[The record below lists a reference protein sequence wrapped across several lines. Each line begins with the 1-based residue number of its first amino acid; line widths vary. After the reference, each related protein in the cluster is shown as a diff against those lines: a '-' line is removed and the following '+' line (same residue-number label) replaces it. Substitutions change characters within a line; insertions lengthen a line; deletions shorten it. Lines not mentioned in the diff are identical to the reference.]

1 MYKGCHLM
9 AFFYISLYFRKMRI
23 LSKNWFFI
31 FFFAL
36 LISCN
41 DSDFKKKKS
50 SDAATLF
57 SLVPNTKT
65 GINFQNT
72 VKQDINFNY
81 IEYLYAFNG
90 AGVSIGDINNDG
102 LEDIYFTSNQ
112 NSNKLYINQ
121 GNFKFVDETK
131 KSGLEDSEGWSTGVS
146 MVDINNDGWLD
157 IYVSKSASLNDD
169 ELRRN
174 KLFINQKDG
183 TFKNEAKKWGVD
195 QNGFSI
201 QSYFFDYDKDGD
213 LDMYL
218 VNHRPDFNESN
229 KIENKAEREYFKE
242 TSDHL
247 FRNDGDKFTD
257 VTIQAKIIN
266 KEWGLSASIGDFNND
281 GWLDVYVANDFINP
295 DYLYIN
301 NQDGTFTNEIDT
313 RFKHIPYNGMGSD
326 YADINND
333 FLPDLVVL
341 DMLAEDHRR
350 GKENMASM
358 NTQGFWNMVESGY
371 HYSFMANTLQLNNG
385 NGSFSDIGQLAG
397 ISKTDWSWAPLIAD
411 FDNDGLKDIFVS
423 NGIERELGNQDYK
436 KESLRQQKEK
446 GAMTVDEIMSIMPSE
461 KIANYIYR
469 NKGDFTFEKMTEEWG
484 LGKKVNTNG
493 VAYADLD
500 NDGDLDLVM
509 NNMSDQATVYKNNS
523 TNNYINLKL
532 IGDENNVK
540 AIGAKVKIYSK
551 EKTQYQELFPSRGY
565 QSSMGYQLNFGLGD
579 EEIIDRIE
587 VIWGDNSVL
596 AMENVEVNQTLTFNK
611 KDFKF
616 DGEMPIK
623 VPQNLTKHTPSDLG
637 ITYNHQENSFND
649 FDLQTLLPQ
658 KQSQKGPALSVA
670 DVNGDSLDD
679 FYVGGALDQSGE
691 LYIQTKDGKFNRTNE
706 SLFSRE
712 SKYEDITSL
721 FFDADADGDLDLYVG
736 SGSYEVG
743 ENNPLLQDRLY
754 TNDGNGNF
762 TKSNKLPK
770 ILGVTKAVVAHD
782 IDEDGDFDLILGGQ
796 VIPGK
801 YPLSSKT
808 YLLKNENGNYIDAT
822 EELAPELLDIG
833 IVNDLL
839 LTDYDGDGDKDLAVV
854 GEWFPI
860 TFFNNQNGKFT
871 KISIADFDNT
881 EGWWNTIKEIDLDQD
896 GNMDYLVGNLGN
908 NNKFH
913 PTKEKPL
920 HIYSTNFDE
929 DGKYDMVLSKY
940 YEGNLV
946 PVRGKECSTEQNS
959 FVSEKIET
967 YKEFANST
975 LVDIYGEEEL
985 NAAYH
990 KEAHEF
996 GSVYLRNKGNGSFE
1010 VQKLPTT
1017 AQFGPTMAF
1026 EVADVNQDGNLDVLG
1041 VGNIYEA
1048 EVETIR
1054 YDANTG
1060 YILLGD
1066 SKGNLTPHKDI
1077 SFSTQGNVKD
1087 MKRITING
1095 EECYLIANN
1104 DEKLSIFKKSKV

>member
-1 MYKGCHLM
+1 MGW
-9 AFFYISLYFRKMRI
+9 I
-23 LSKNWFFI
+23 SKNRLYI
-31 FFFAL
+31 FLFAV
-36 LISCN
+36 LIGCSE
-41 DSDFKKKKS
+41 SDVQKKKTS
-50 SDAATLF
+50 NASTLF
-57 SLVPNTKT
+57 SLVPNSQT
-65 GINFQNT
+65 GINFKNV
-72 VKQDINFNY
+72 VKQDIDFNY
-81 IEYLYAFNG
+81 IEYVYAFNG
-90 AGVSIGDINNDG
+90 AGVAIGDINNDG

-112 NSNKLYINQ
+112 NSNKLYLNQ
-121 GNFKFVDETK
+121 GDFKFLDATK
-131 KSGLEDSEGWSTGVS
+131 IAGLEDSEGWSTGAT

-157 IYVSKSASLNDD
+157 IYVCKSASLRND

-183 TFKNEAKKWGVD
+183 TFKNEAKKWGLD

-201 QSYFFDYDKDGD
+201 QSYFFDYDNDGD

-218 VNHRPDFNESN
+218 VNHRPDFGQSN
-229 KIENKAEREYFKE
+229 RIEDKAQREYFRE

-247 FRNDGDKFTD
+247 FRNDGNTFADITL
-257 VTIQAKIIN
+257 QAKIQN
-266 KEWGLSASIGDFNND
+266 KEWGLSASIGDYNND
-281 GWLDVYVANDFINP
+281 GWLDIYVANDFINP

-301 NQDGTFTNEIDT
+301 NQDGTFSDQINT

-333 FLPDLVVL
+333 LLPDLIVL

-358 NTQGFWNMVESGY
+358 NTEGFWKMVEAGY
-371 HYSFMANTLQLNNG
+371 QYSYMANTLQLNNG
-385 NGSFSDIGQLAG
+385 NGTFSDIGQLAG

-411 FDNDGLKDIFVS
+411 FDNDGYKDIFVS

-436 KESLRQQKEK
+436 KESVRQQQEK
-446 GAMTVDEIMSIMPSE
+446 GAMTVQEMMNIMPSE

-469 NKGDFTFEKMTEEWG
+469 NNGDFTFEKMTDGWG

-509 NNMSDQATVYKNNS
+509 NNMSDEATVYQNNS
-523 TNNYINLKL
+523 INNYINIKL
-532 IGDENNVK
+532 IGAENNRNAV
-540 AIGAKVKIYSK
+540 GAKVKVYSK

-579 EEIIDRIE
+579 EEIVDRIE

-596 AMENVEVNQTLTFNK
+596 AMDNVKVNQTLIFDK

-616 DGEMPIK
+616 DGVFPEQ
-623 VPQNLTKHTPSDLG
+623 VTQNFTSADPGSLG
-637 ITYNHQENSFND
+637 ISYHHQENSFND

-670 DVNGDSLDD
+670 DVNGDGLED
-679 FYVGGALDQSGE
+679 FFVGGALNQPGE
-691 LYIQTKDGKFNRTNE
+691 IYLQTQDGKFIKSNVA
-706 SLFSRE
+706 LFSGER
-712 SKYEDITSL
+712 KYEDITSL
-721 FFDADADGDLDLYVG
+721 FFDADGDGDLDLYVG
-736 SGSYEVG
+736 SGGYEIG
-743 ENNPLLQDRLY
+743 GNNPWLQDRMY
-754 TNDGNGNF
+754 TNDGKGNF
-762 TKSNKLPK
+762 SKSKKLPK
-770 ILGVTKAVVAHD
+770 MLGVTKAITAND
-782 IDEDGDFDLILGGQ
+782 IDGDGDLDLVIGGH

-808 YLLKNENGNYIDAT
+808 YFLKNENGNFLDAT
-822 EELAPELLDIG
+822 DELAPELAEIG
-833 IVNDLL
+833 IINGLL
-839 LTDYDGDGDKDLAVV
+839 FTDYDGDGDKDLAVV

-871 KISIADFDNT
+871 KASIAELNQT
-881 EGWWNTIKEIDLDQD
+881 EGWWNTITEVDLDKD
-896 GNMDYLVGNLGN
+896 GLMDYLVGNLGD

-940 YEGNLV
+940 YKGNLV

-959 FVSEKIET
+959 FVSEKIQT

-975 LVDIYGEEEL
+975 LIDIYGEEEL

-990 KEAHEF
+990 KQAHEF
-996 GSVYLRNKGNGSFE
+996 GSVYLKNKGNGMFE

-1026 EVADVNQDGNLDVLG
+1026 EVIDINSDGHLDVLG

-1066 SKGNLTPHKDI
+1066 SKGNLIPYSEN
-1077 SFSTQGNVKD
+1077 SFFTQDNVKD
-1087 MKRITING
+1087 MKKITIGG

-1104 DEKLSIFKKSKV
+1104 NEALSIFKRRKG

>member
-1 MYKGCHLM
+1 MYKIWSFL
-9 AFFYISLYFRKMRI
+9 FFS
-23 LSKNWFFI
+23 
-31 FFFAL
+31 AL
-36 LISCN
+36 LIGCK
-41 DSDFKKKKS
+41 DTDVKKKKT
-50 SDAATLF
+50 SDATTLF
-57 SLVPNTKT
+57 NLVENSHT
-65 GINFQNT
+65 GINFKNT
-72 VKQDINFNY
+72 VKQDIDFNY

-90 AGVSIGDINNDG
+90 AGVAIGDVNNDG

-112 NSNKLYINQ
+112 NSNKLYLNQ
-121 GNFKFVDETK
+121 GDFKFVDATK
-131 KSGLEDSEGWSTGVS
+131 TAGLEDNEGWSTGVT

-157 IYVSKSASLNDD
+157 IYVCKSASFNND
-169 ELRRN
+169 ELRKN

-183 TFKNEAKKWGVD
+183 TFKNEAKKWGLD
-195 QNGFSI
+195 QNGFST
-201 QSYFFDYDKDGD
+201 QSYFFDYDQDGD

-218 VNHRPDFNESN
+218 VNHRPDFSQSN

-247 FRNDGDKFTD
+247 LRNDGGTFTD
-257 VTIQAKIIN
+257 VTLQAKIMN

-281 GWLDVYVANDFINP
+281 GWLDIYVANDFITP
-295 DYLYIN
+295 DHLYIN
-301 NQDGTFTNEIDT
+301 NKNGTFSNQINI
-313 RFKHIPYNGMGSD
+313 RFKHIPYNAMGSD

-358 NTQGFWNMVESGY
+358 NTQGFWKMVASGY

-397 ISKTDWSWAPLIAD
+397 ISKTDWSWAPLVAD
-411 FDNDGLKDIFVS
+411 FDNDGYKDIFVS

-436 KESLRQQKEK
+436 KESVRQQKEK
-446 GAMTVDEIMSIMPSE
+446 GAMTVEEMMSIMPSE

-469 NKGDFTFEKMTEEWG
+469 NNGDFTFEKMTEAWG
-484 LGKKVNTNG
+484 LDKKVNSNG

-509 NNMSDQATVYKNNS
+509 NNMSDEATVYKNNS
-523 TNNYINLKL
+523 TNNYINIKL
-532 IGDENNVK
+532 VGDEKNVK
-540 AIGAKVKIYSK
+540 AVGAKIKVYSK
-551 EKTQYQELFPSRGY
+551 KKSQYQELFPSRGY

-587 VIWGDNSVL
+587 VTWGDNSVL
-596 AMENVEVNQTLTFNK
+596 AMDNVEVNQTVIFDK

-616 DGEMPIK
+616 DGVMPFE
-623 VPQNLTKHTPSDLG
+623 VSQHFSRSNPNGLG
-637 ITYNHQENSFND
+637 ITYHHQENSFND

-658 KQSQKGPALSVA
+658 KQSQKGPTLSVA
-670 DVNGDSLDD
+670 DVNGDGLED
-679 FYVGGALDQSGE
+679 FYIGGALDQAGE
-691 LYIQTKDGKFNRTNE
+691 MYLQTQDGKFKKANE
-706 SLFSRE
+706 SLFSKE

-754 TNDGNGNF
+754 LNDGKGSF
-762 TKSNKLPK
+762 SKSNKLPK
-770 ILGVTKAVVAHD
+770 MLGVTKAVAAHD
-782 IDEDGDFDLILGGQ
+782 VDGDGDLDLVVGGQ
-796 VIPGK
+796 VVPGK

-808 YLLKNENGNYIDAT
+808 YLLTNENSHYIDST
-822 EELAPELLDIG
+822 EEIAPELMDIG
-833 IVNDLL
+833 IVNNLL
-839 LTDYDGDGDKDLAVV
+839 FTDYDGDGDKDLAVV

-860 TFFNNQNGKFT
+860 TFFNNENGKFT
-871 KISIADFDNT
+871 KTPLAALDHT
-881 EGWWNTIKEIDLDQD
+881 EGWWNTITEMDIDND
-896 GNMDYLVGNLGN
+896 GKMDYLVGNLGD

-920 HIYSTNFDE
+920 HIYSTNFDA
-929 DGKYDMVLSKY
+929 DGKYDMILSKVY
-940 YEGNLV
+940 QGNLV
-946 PVRGKECSTEQNS
+946 PVRGKECSTEQNP
-959 FVSEKIET
+959 FVSEKIQT

-975 LVDIYGEEEL
+975 LIDIYGEEEL
-985 NAAYH
+985 SSAYH
-990 KEAHEF
+990 KQVHEF
-996 GSVYLRNKGNGSFE
+996 GSMYLKNMGNGSLE

-1026 EVADVNQDGNLDVLG
+1026 EVTDVNQDGHLDVLG

-1060 YILLGD
+1060 YVLLGD
-1066 SKGNLTPHKDI
+1066 SEGNLTPHTDI
-1077 SFSTQGNVKD
+1077 SFFTQGNVKD
-1087 MKRITING
+1087 MKKITIGG
-1095 EECYLIANN
+1095 ETCYLIANN
-1104 DEKLSIFKKSKV
+1104 DDELTIFKAKKG

>member
-1 MYKGCHLM
+1 M
-9 AFFYISLYFRKMRI
+9 AWI
-23 LSKNWFFI
+23 SKNWFYI
-31 FFFAL
+31 FLCAVVT
-36 LISCN
+36 SCN
-41 DSDFKKKKS
+41 DSGVKKKKTS
-50 SDAATLF
+50 NATTLF
-57 SLVPNTKT
+57 SLVPSTQT
-65 GINFQNT
+65 GINFKNT
-72 VKQDINFNY
+72 VKQDIDFNY
-81 IEYLYAFNG
+81 IEYVYAFNG
-90 AGVSIGDINNDG
+90 GGLAIGDINNDG

-112 NSNKLYINQ
+112 NSNKLYLNQ
-121 GNFKFVDETK
+121 GDFTFVDGTK
-131 KSGLEDSEGWSTGVS
+131 NAGLEDSEGWSTGVT

-157 IYVSKSASLNDD
+157 IYVCKSASLRNDA
-169 ELRRN
+169 LRRN

-183 TFKNEAKKWGVD
+183 TFKNEAKKWGLD

-218 VNHRPDFNESN
+218 VNHRPDFDQSN
-229 KIENKAEREYFKE
+229 RIENREEREYFRE

-247 FRNDGDKFTD
+247 FRNDGNTFVD
-257 VTIQAKIIN
+257 VTLQAKIQN

-281 GWLDVYVANDFINP
+281 GWLDIYVANDFINP

-301 NQDGTFTNEIDT
+301 NQDGTFSDQINT
-313 RFKHIPYNGMGSD
+313 RFKHIPYNSMGSD

-333 FLPDLVVL
+333 LLPDLVVL

-358 NTQGFWNMVESGY
+358 NTQGFWNMVEAGY
-371 HYSFMANTLQLNNG
+371 PHSYMANTLQLNNG

-411 FDNDGLKDIFVS
+411 FDNDGYKDIFVS

-436 KESLRQQKEK
+436 KESVRQQKEK
-446 GAMTVDEIMSIMPSE
+446 GAMTVQEMMSIMPSE

-469 NKGDFTFEKMTEEWG
+469 NNGDFTFEKMIERWG
-484 LGKKVNTNG
+484 LDKKINTNG

-509 NNMSDQATVYKNNS
+509 NNMSDEATVYKNNS
-523 TNNYINLKL
+523 TNNYINIKL
-532 IGDENNVK
+532 IGAENNVK
-540 AIGAKVKIYSK
+540 AVGAKVKVYSK

-579 EEIIDRIE
+579 EEMINRIE
-587 VIWGDNSVL
+587 VTWGDNSVL
-596 AMENVEVNQTLTFNK
+596 AMDNVKANQTLIFDK

-616 DGEMPIK
+616 DGVTPEK
-623 VPQNLTKHTPSDLG
+623 VSRNFTGVDPSSLG
-637 ITYNHQENSFND
+637 ITYHHQENSFND

-658 KQSQKGPALSVA
+658 KQSQKGPAIAVA
-670 DVNGDSLDD
+670 DVNGDGLED
-679 FYVGGALDQSGE
+679 FYVGGALDQAGE
-691 LYIQTKDGKFNRTNE
+691 TYIQTPDGKFKKANE
-706 SLFSRE
+706 SLFLRE
-712 SKYEDITSL
+712 RKYEDVTAL
-721 FFDADADGDLDLYVG
+721 FFDADGDGDLDLYVG
-736 SGSYEVG
+736 SGGYEVG
-743 ENNPLLQDRLY
+743 ENNRLLQDRIY
-754 TNDGNGNF
+754 TNDGKGNF
-762 TKSNKLPK
+762 STSNKLPK
-770 ILGVTKAVVAHD
+770 MLGVTKAVVAHD
-782 IDEDGDFDLILGGQ
+782 IDRDGDLDLVVGGQ

-808 YLLKNENGNYIDAT
+808 YVLKNENGRYMDAT
-822 EELAPELLDIG
+822 EELAPELSEIG
-833 IVNDLL
+833 IVNNLL
-839 LTDYDGDGDKDLAVV
+839 FTDYDGDGDQDLAVV

-860 TFFNNQNGKFT
+860 TFFNNQSGKFT
-871 KISIADFDNT
+871 KASLTTLNDT
-881 EGWWNTIKEIDLDQD
+881 EGWWNTITEVDLDKD
-896 GNMDYLVGNLGN
+896 GKMDYLVGNLGD

-913 PTKEKPL
+913 PTKEKAL
-920 HIYSTNFDE
+920 HIYSTNFDA
-929 DGKYDMVLSKY
+929 DGKYDMVLSKEY
-940 YEGNLV
+940 KGNLV
-946 PVRGKECSTEQNS
+946 PVRGKECSTEQNP
-959 FVSEKIET
+959 FVSEKIQT

-975 LVDIYGEEEL
+975 LIDIYGEEEL

-990 KEAHEF
+990 KQAHEF
-996 GSVYLRNKGNGSFE
+996 GSVYLKNKGNGSFE

-1026 EVADVNQDGNLDVLG
+1026 EVTDINQDGHLDVLG

-1066 SKGNLTPHKDI
+1066 SKGNLVPYTDNG
-1077 SFSTQGNVKD
+1077 FFTQANVKN
-1087 MKRITING
+1087 MKKINIGG
-1095 EECYLIANN
+1095 ETCYLIANN
-1104 DEKLSIFKKSKV
+1104 DEALTLFKMSKG

>member
-1 MYKGCHLM
+1 
-9 AFFYISLYFRKMRI
+9 MRRTY
-23 LSKNWFFI
+23 KNWIFISFFGV
-31 FFFAL
+31 L
-36 LISCN
+36 VSCN
-41 DSDFKKKKS
+41 EAGVKKKKA
-50 SDAATLF
+50 SDATTLF
-57 SLVPNTKT
+57 SLVPRTTT
-65 GINFQNT
+65 GIDFKNT
-72 VKQDINFNY
+72 VEQNIDFNY
-81 IEYLYAFNG
+81 IEYVYAFNG

-112 NSNKLYINQ
+112 NSNKLYLNQ
-121 GNFKFVDETK
+121 GNFKFVDVTEK
-131 KSGLEDSEGWSTGVS
+131 AGLEDNDGWTTGVS

-157 IYVSKSASLNDD
+157 IYVCKSASVRDD
-169 ELRRN
+169 ELRKN

-183 TFKNEAKKWGVD
+183 TFKNEAKQWGLD
-195 QNGFSI
+195 QNGFSV

-218 VNHRPDFNESN
+218 VNHRHDFGQSN
-229 KIENKAEREYFKE
+229 TIENRTEREFFKE

-247 FRNDGDKFTD
+247 FRNDGDTFKN
-257 VTIQAKIIN
+257 VTLQSKIIN

-281 GWLDVYVANDFINP
+281 GWLDIYVANDFIHP

-301 NQDGTFTNEIDT
+301 NQDGTFSNQIDT
-313 RFKHIPYNGMGSD
+313 RFKHIPFNGMGSD

-333 FLPDLVVL
+333 SYPDLVVL

-358 NTQGFWNMVESGY
+358 NTQGFWNMVDSGY

-411 FDNDGLKDIFVS
+411 FDNDGYKDIFVS

-436 KESLRQQKEK
+436 KESVRQQREK
-446 GAMTVDEIMSIMPSE
+446 GAMTVQEMMDIMPSE
-461 KIANYIYR
+461 KISNYIYK
-469 NKGDFTFEKMTEEWG
+469 NNGDFTFEKKIDDWG
-484 LGKKVNTNG
+484 LSKKINTNG
-493 VAYADLD
+493 AAYADLD

-509 NNMSDQATVYKNNS
+509 NNMSDQATVYENNS
-523 TNNYINLKL
+523 THNYVNIKL
-532 IGDENNVK
+532 IGDEKNVK
-540 AIGAKVKIYSK
+540 AVGAKVKIYSK

-579 EEIIDRIE
+579 EEKIDRIE
-587 VIWGDNSVL
+587 VIWGDNTVL
-596 AMENVEVNQTLTFNK
+596 ATDDVAVNQTLVFDK

-616 DGEMPIK
+616 DGIMPEKK
-623 VPQNLTKHTPSDLG
+623 VENFASIDPDSLG
-637 ITYNHQENSFND
+637 ITFNHQENNFND

-670 DVNGDSLDD
+670 DVNGDGLED
-679 FYVGGALDQSGE
+679 FYVGGALNQAGE
-691 LYIQTKDGKFNRTNE
+691 MYLQTQDGKFNQANA
-706 SLFSRE
+706 SLFSSE
-712 SKYEDITSL
+712 SSYEDTTSL

-736 SGSYEVG
+736 SGSYELG
-743 ENNPLLQDRLY
+743 EDNSLLQDRLY
-754 TNDGNGNF
+754 INDGKGNF
-762 TKSNKLPK
+762 SKSNKLPK
-770 ILGVTKAVVAHD
+770 LLGVTKAIATND
-782 IDEDGDFDLILGGQ
+782 IDGDGDLDLIVGGQ

-808 YLLKNENGNYIDAT
+808 HVLKNENGRFMDAT
-822 EELAPELLDIG
+822 AELAPELSDIG

-839 LTDYDGDGDKDLAVV
+839 FTDYDEDGDRDLAVV
-854 GEWFPI
+854 GEWIPI
-860 TFFNNQNGKFT
+860 TFFENRNGKFS
-871 KISIADFDNT
+871 KEAMASLNQT
-881 EGWWNTIKEIDLDQD
+881 EGWWNTIAEVDLDQD
-896 GNMDYLVGNLGN
+896 GQMDYLVGNLGD

-913 PTKEKPL
+913 PTKDKPL
-920 HIYSTNFDE
+920 HIYSTNFDA

-940 YEGNLV
+940 YKGKLV
-946 PVRGKECSTEQNS
+946 PVRGKECSTEQNP
-959 FVSEKIET
+959 FLSEKIET

-975 LVDIYGEEEL
+975 LIDIYGAEEL
-985 NAAYH
+985 DAAYH
-990 KEAHEF
+990 KQAHEF
-996 GSVYLRNKGNGSFE
+996 GSVYLKNMGNGSFE

-1026 EVADVNQDGNLDVLG
+1026 EITDVNRDGHLDVLG

-1066 SKGNLTPHKDI
+1066 ASGNLTPYTDN
-1077 SFSTQGNVKD
+1077 SFFTRYNVKD
-1087 MKRITING
+1087 MKKITIGG
-1095 EECYLIANN
+1095 EDCYLIANN
-1104 DEKLSIFKKSKV
+1104 DEALTIFRMNKG

>member
-1 MYKGCHLM
+1 MISKMGWVYK
-9 AFFYISLYFRKMRI
+9 I
-23 LSKNWFFI
+23 WVFI
-31 FFFAL
+31 FFFSL
-36 LISCN
+36 LIGCT
-41 DSDFKKKKS
+41 DSGVKKKKTS
-50 SDAATLF
+50 NATTLF
-57 SLVPNTKT
+57 SLVENAHT
-65 GINFQNT
+65 GINFINT

-90 AGVSIGDINNDG
+90 AGVAIGDINNDG

-112 NSNKLYINQ
+112 NSNKLYLNQ
-121 GNFKFVDETK
+121 GDFKFVDATTK
-131 KSGLEDSEGWSTGVS
+131 AGLEDTEGWSTGVS

-157 IYVSKSASLNDD
+157 IYVSKSASFNDD
-169 ELRRN
+169 ELRKN

-183 TFKNEAKKWGVD
+183 TFKNEAKKWGLD

-218 VNHRPDFNESN
+218 VNHRPDFSQSN
-229 KIENKAEREYFKE
+229 KIEYKAEREYFRE

-247 FRNDGDKFTD
+247 FRNDGNTFTD
-257 VTIQAKIIN
+257 VTLQAKIMN

-301 NQDGTFTNEIDT
+301 NKDGTFSNQINM

-358 NTQGFWNMVESGY
+358 NTQGFWKMVESGY
-371 HYSFMANTLQLNNG
+371 HYSYMANTLQLNNG

-411 FDNDGLKDIFVS
+411 FDNDGHKDIFVS

-436 KESLRQQKEK
+436 KESARQQKEK
-446 GAMTVDEIMSIMPSE
+446 GAMTVQEMMNIMPSE
-461 KIANYIYR
+461 KIANYIYK
-469 NKGDFTFEKMTEEWG
+469 NNGDFTFEKMTEAWG
-484 LGKKVNTNG
+484 LSKKVNSNG

-509 NNMSDQATVYKNNS
+509 NNMSDEATVYRNNS
-523 TNNYINLKL
+523 TNNYINIKL
-532 IGDENNVK
+532 IGDEKNVK
-540 AIGAKVKIYSK
+540 AIGAKVKVYSK
-551 EKTQYQELFPSRGY
+551 EKSQYQELFPSRGY
-565 QSSMGYQLNFGLGD
+565 QSSMGYQLNFGLGN

-587 VIWGDNSVL
+587 VTWGDNSIL
-596 AMENVEVNQTLTFNK
+596 AMDNVEVNQTLVFDK

-616 DGEMPIK
+616 DGVTPFE
-623 VPQNLTKHTPSDLG
+623 VSQNFVRNDASRLG
-637 ITYNHQENSFND
+637 ITYHHQENNFND

-658 KQSQKGPALSVA
+658 KQSQRGPALSVA
-670 DVNGDSLDD
+670 DVNGDGLDD
-679 FYVGGALDQSGE
+679 FYVGGALNQAGE
-691 LYIQTKDGKFNRTNE
+691 MYLQTQDGKFNKASE

-754 TNDGNGNF
+754 LNDGKGDF
-762 TKSNKLPK
+762 SKSNKLPK
-770 ILGVTKAVVAHD
+770 MFGVTKAVAAHD
-782 IDEDGDFDLILGGQ
+782 VDGDGDLDLVVGGQ

-808 YLLKNENGNYIDAT
+808 YLLTNENGRYIDST
-822 EELAPELLDIG
+822 EEIAPELMDIG

-839 LTDYDGDGDKDLAVV
+839 FTDYDGDGDKDLAVV

-871 KISIADFDNT
+871 KTSIAALNHT
-881 EGWWNTIKEIDLDQD
+881 EGWWNTITEVDLDKD
-896 GNMDYLVGNLGN
+896 GNMDYLVGNLGD

-920 HIYSTNFDE
+920 HVYSTNFDE
-929 DGKYDMVLSKY
+929 DGKYDMILSKVY
-940 YEGNLV
+940 QGNLV
-946 PVRGKECSTEQNS
+946 PVRGKECSTEQNP
-959 FVSEKIET
+959 FVSEKIQT

-975 LVDIYGEEEL
+975 LIDIYGEEEL
-985 NAAYH
+985 NSAYH
-990 KEAHEF
+990 KQVHEF
-996 GSVYLRNKGNGSFE
+996 GSVYLKNKGDGSFE

-1026 EVADVNQDGNLDVLG
+1026 QVMDINQDGHLDILG

-1066 SKGNLTPHKDI
+1066 SKGNLTPHTDI
-1077 SFSTQGNVKD
+1077 SFFTQGNVKD
-1087 MKRITING
+1087 MKKIAIGG
-1095 EECYLIANN
+1095 EACYLIANN
-1104 DEKLSIFKKSKV
+1104 DEELTIFKVKKG